1 MNILIALHYKIV
13 REGITKILSED
24 PDINVIGA
32 AKNKEELCPYESEV
46 DKIDIVVLD
55 LDIPDLDSLSTIR
68 CILEDHPDTH
78 ILAMSDDEDPQ
89 QIKNVMQAGASGY
102 IFKKRGAGELVKAVK
117 EVNAGNQYL
126 CNDSVA
132 LLVKGGKTRS
142 TSGQVADLTEREL
155 QVLQL
160 ICREHINREIAE
172 ELGISVRTV
181 DAHRRN
187 LMQKTGAKNTAGLVK
202 FAIKNGLFNLNQ
214 A

>member
-46 DKIDIVVLD
+46 DKIDVVVLD
-55 LDIPDLDSLSTIR
+55 LDIPDLDSLSTIKS
-68 CILEDHPDTH
+68 ILEDHPNTH
-78 ILAMSDDEDPQ
+78 ILAMSDDEDPH

-102 IFKKRGAGELVKAVK
+102 IFKKRGAGELIKAIK
-117 EVNAGNQYL
+117 EVEAGNQYL
-126 CNDSVA
+126 CNDTIA
-132 LLVKGGKTRS
+132 LLVKGEKVRS
-142 TSGQVADLTEREL
+142 TSEGVEDLTEREL

-160 ICREHINREIAE
+160 ICREYINREIAE
-172 ELGISVRTV
+172 DLGISVRTV

-187 LMQKTGAKNTAGLVK
+187 LMQKTGAKNTVGLVK
-202 FAIKNGLFNLNQ
+202 FAIKNDLFDLK
-214 A
+214 